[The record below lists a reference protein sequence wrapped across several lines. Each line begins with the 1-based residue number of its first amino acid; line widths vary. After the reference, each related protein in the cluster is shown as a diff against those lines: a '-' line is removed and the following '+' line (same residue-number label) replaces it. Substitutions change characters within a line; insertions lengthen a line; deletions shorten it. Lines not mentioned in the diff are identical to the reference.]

1 MAVLIYWLA
10 IRCYA
15 LFIRIAS
22 FFNPKARL
30 FIRGRKDLLSRIRY
44 ALINERRARIWV
56 HCASLGEFEQG
67 RPVIEQLRKK
77 YPHYAIVLTFFS
89 PSGYEVRK
97 DYEGVD
103 YVFYLPLDSFSN
115 AKKFID
121 LVQPRLAV
129 FVKYELW
136 YFMLSRCAAKDIP
149 LLLISA
155 IFREGQSFFK
165 WYGALHRNML
175 QCFSH
180 IFVQDNVSVQMLYKI
195 GISNVSIAGDTR
207 FDRVAESV
215 QQKQQSLSIAESFCN
230 DNKILVAGSTWEDDE
245 LFLKRAFEK
254 MPSGWKLIVVPH
266 EVHGTHL
273 NKIEEI
279 FKGDLIRWSHW
290 DNNTDKRVLVVDK
303 VGLLLQ
309 LYSYARVA
317 WIGGGF
323 GKEGVHNVLEA
334 AVYGI
339 PVCYGPIY
347 HQFLEAQE
355 LITEEAGVSFTDA
368 DEFAKRIAHWDNDPL
383 GYERYA
389 KAAGNYVASHIGA
402 TKKIMDYIEEKNWL
416 NIP

>member
-15 LFIRIAS
+15 LFVRAAS

-30 FIRGRKDLLSRIRY
+30 FVKGRRDLLQRVKY
-44 ALINERRARIWV
+44 ALINERRPRIWI

-77 YPHYAIVLTFFS
+77 YPYYAIVLTFFS

-97 DYEGVD
+97 DYDGVD

-115 AKKFID
+115 AKKFVD
-121 LVQPRLAV
+121 LVKPRLAV

-136 YFMLSRCAAKDIP
+136 YFLLSQIAAKDIP

-155 IFREGQSFFK
+155 IFREGQPFFK
-165 WYGALHRNML
+165 WYGGLHRNML

-180 IFVQDNVSVQMLYKI
+180 LFVQDDVSVQMLYKI
-195 GISNVSIAGDTR
+195 GVDNVSIAGDTR
-207 FDRVAESV
+207 FDRVTESV
-215 QQKQQSLSIAESFCN
+215 LQKEQALPIADSFCN
-230 DNKILVAGSTWEDDE
+230 DHQILVAGSTWEDDE
-245 LFLKRAFEK
+245 VFLKKALTK
-254 MPSGWKLIVVPH
+254 LPLNWKLIVVPH
-266 EVHGTHL
+266 EVHEAHL
-273 NKIEEI
+273 NKIETV
-279 FKGDLIRWSHW
+279 FDGDTIRWSQW
-290 DNNTDKRVLVVDK
+290 DSNASKRILLVDK

-309 LYSYARVA
+309 LYRYARVA
-317 WIGGGF
+317 WVGGGF
-323 GKEGVHNVLEA
+323 GKAGVHNVLEA

-347 HQFLEAQE
+347 HQFLEARE
-355 LITEEAGVSFTDA
+355 LIMKEGGISFNDP
-368 DEFAKRIAHWDNDPL
+368 DDFASKILHWDNQTSD
-383 GYERYA
+383 YERYA
-389 KAAGNYVASHIGA
+389 KAAGNYVAKHTGA
-402 TKKIMDYIEEKNWL
+402 TRKIMDYIEEKNWL